1 MGFTAPDEKA
11 DYSRM
16 KENLTEEAKKVFRPE
31 FLNRFD
37 DILVFRSLGRE
48 ELKKILELELE
59 KVRKRLTE
67 RNIDFEL
74 DDSARDLLLEKGYD
88 PTYGAR
94 PMRRAV
100 EKHLEDP
107 MAEEIIR
114 GELREGKTISIKS
127 KDGYLKFTQKKAPSK
142 SKDSKVSS

>member
-1 MGFTAPDEKA
+1 
-11 DYSRM
+11 M

-37 DILVFRSLGRE
+37 DILVFRSLGRD
-48 ELKKILELELE
+48 ELTQILELELE
-59 KVRKRLTE
+59 KVRKRLAE
-67 RNIDFEL
+67 RDIHFEL
-74 DDSARDLLLEKGYD
+74 DSSARDLLLEKGFD

-100 EKHLEDP
+100 ERYLEDP

-114 GELREGKTISIKS
+114 GDLREGETISIS
-127 KDGYLKFTQKKAPSK
+127 AKDDKLEFTQQKAPAK
-142 SKDSKVSS
+142 DEDSKVTK

>member
-1 MGFTAPDEKA
+1 M
-11 DYSRM
+11 
-16 KENLTEEAKKVFRPE
+16 
-31 FLNRFD
+31 
-37 DILVFRSLGRE
+37 VFRSLGRE

-67 RNIDFEL
+67 RNINFEL
-74 DDSARDLLLEKGYD
+74 DDSAHDLLLEKGYD

-114 GELREGKTISIKS
+114 SDLREGKTISIKA
-127 KDGYLKFTQKKAPSK
+127 KDGYLKFTQKKTPSK

>member
-1 MGFTAPDEKA
+1 M
-11 DYSRM
+11 
-16 KENLTEEAKKVFRPE
+16 
-31 FLNRFD
+31 
-37 DILVFRSLGRE
+37 
-48 ELKKILELELE
+48 
-59 KVRKRLTE
+59 TE
-67 RNIDFEL
+67 RNINFEL

-114 GELREGKTISIKS
+114 GELREGKTISIKA
-127 KDGYLKFTQKKAPSK
+127 KDGYLKFTQKKTPSK

>member
-1 MGFTAPDEKA
+1 MCIRDR
-11 DYSRM
+11 DYARM

-37 DILVFRSLGRE
+37 DILVFRSLGRD
-48 ELKKILELELE
+48 ELTQILELELE
-59 KVRKRLTE
+59 KVRKRLAE
-67 RNIDFEL
+67 RDIHFEL
-74 DDSARDLLLEKGYD
+74 DSSARDLLLEKGFD

-100 EKHLEDP
+100 ERYLEDP

-114 GELREGKTISIKS
+114 GDLREGETISIS
-127 KDGYLKFTQKKAPSK
+127 TKDEKLEFTQKESSAKGE
-142 SKDSKVSS
+142 DSKVSK

>member
-1 MGFTAPDEKA
+1 
-11 DYSRM
+11 M

-67 RNIDFEL
+67 RNINFEL
-74 DDSARDLLLEKGYD
+74 DDSAHDLLLEKGYD

-114 GELREGKTISIKS
+114 GDLREGKTISIKA
-127 KDGYLKFTQKKAPSK
+127 KDGYLKFTQKKTPSK
-142 SKDSKVSS
+142 SKDSKVSN